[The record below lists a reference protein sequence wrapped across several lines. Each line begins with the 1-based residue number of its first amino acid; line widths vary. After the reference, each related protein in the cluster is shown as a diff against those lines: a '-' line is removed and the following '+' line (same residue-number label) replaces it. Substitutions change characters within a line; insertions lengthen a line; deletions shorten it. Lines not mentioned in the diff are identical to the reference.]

1 MADKE
6 IPKGLAAKM
15 TRLEEIAKKAGGQ
28 HSSKGS
34 DFDEQQSLRWSAM
47 KQVFDTYVDTGKFKD
62 AMGLVFPRLYMSD
75 KRKTK
80 QNKGGL
86 IDYRK
91 TGMFK

>member
-1 MADKE
+1 MSKDMPQGIKN
-6 IPKGLAAKM
+6 KM
-15 TRLEEIAKKAGGQ
+15 KRLEEIAKKTGGQ

-34 DFDEQQSLRWSAM
+34 DFDEQQRIRWAAM
-47 KQVFDTYVDTGKFKD
+47 KEVFDTYVDRGKFKD
-62 AMGLVFPRLYMSD
+62 AMGLVFPRLYMNN

>member
-1 MADKE
+1 MPQG
-6 IPKGLAAKM
+6 IRNKM
-15 TRLEEIAKKAGGQ
+15 KRLEEIAKKTGGQ

-34 DFDEQQSLRWSAM
+34 DFDEQQRIRWAAM
-47 KQVFDTYVDTGKFKD
+47 KEVFDTYVDRGKFKD

-75 KRKTK
+75 KKTTK